1 MKSQIKNNIIAKK
14 LKAALAAGL
23 AVCCLLGVTACGKSA
38 PAESS
43 APATAAEEAQSEL
56 NSSKKATSSKP
67 KKTSSAKKAS
77 SKPKK
82 TTSNNNDNNSF
93 TLTEQEK
100 VLYGKDPALYQAPL
114 VNKGNST
121 RIANLMKKAQS
132 GGKYTVAV
140 LGGSISQGA
149 GSTGGN
155 SYGALVCSWWSE
167 NFPKAQFTFVN
178 AGLGS
183 TTPQMACY
191 RIQSDLLRFNP
202 DFVVVDFTVNTYGDH
217 LLNVTYSTLLYRL
230 LSQKNAPA
238 VIGIHFTCCDKS
250 QYAAGLSKKGLAAPD
265 SQITAALST
274 YQIPTVSYHD
284 YIWKKIDQKVFSWR
298 DVGSDYIHPNN
309 TGHSIAAVLITKH
322 LEYVKN
328 NLSKL
333 AGKTPAV
340 PALSEQHYLKASC
353 LTNTSN
359 AVQVGGGFKKLDGS
373 STATRGWQCAAGA
386 NGTLEITL
394 PGSAKQAY
402 LFANF
407 ASGSQGTV
415 TVTGNNG
422 SKQVFSAS
430 SATIPTLLA
439 LTKDQ
444 THFKVTAAITAG
456 RFTVFGIALDQ

>member
-1 MKSQIKNNIIAKK
+1 MLPAGGYRLRKPEPGGLVCAGNIDRGNSKRAEFQQKGNQLKTEKNKQCQK
-14 LKAALAAGL
+14 GQLKA
-23 AVCCLLGVTACGKSA
+23 
-38 PAESS
+38 
-43 APATAAEEAQSEL
+43 
-56 NSSKKATSSKP
+56 
-67 KKTSSAKKAS
+67 
-77 SKPKK
+77 KK
-82 TTSNNNDNNSF
+82 TTSKNNADNNSF

-100 VLYGKDPALYQAPL
+100 VLYGVDPELYPAPL
-114 VNKGNST
+114 VNKGNSA

-149 GSTGGN
+149 GSTGNN
-155 SYGALVCSWWSE
+155 SYGALVCNWWRE

-191 RIQSDLLRFNP
+191 RMQSDLLRFNP
-202 DFVVVDFTVNTYGDH
+202 DFVIVDFTVNTYGDY

-230 LSQKNAPA
+230 LNQKNAPA
-238 VIGIHFTCCDKS
+238 VMGVHFTYCDKS
-250 QYAAGLSKKGLAAPD
+250 QYAAGFSKKGLSAPD
-265 SQITAALST
+265 RQITAALST

-322 LEYVKN
+322 LECVKN

-340 PALSEQHYLKASC
+340 PALSEQHYLKAGC

-359 AVQVGGGFKKLDGS
+359 AVRVGGSFKKLDGS

-415 TVTGNNG
+415 TVVANDGE
-422 SKQVFSAS
+422 KHEFSAS
-430 SATIPTLLA
+430 SATIPTLLS
-439 LTKDQ
+439 LPKGKTG
-444 THFKVTAAITAG
+444 FKVTAAITAG
-456 RFTVFGIALDQ
+456 SFTVYGIALDQ

>member
-1 MKSQIKNNIIAKK
+1 M
-14 LKAALAAGL
+14 LAG
-23 AVCCLLGVTACGKSA
+23 CCLLGVTACGSPK
-38 PAESS
+38 PADSS
-43 APATAAEEAQSEL
+43 APATSTEETQSEL
-56 NSSKKATSSKP
+56 NSSKKAASSKP

-77 SKPKK
+77 PKPKK
-82 TTSNNNDNNSF
+82 TTSKNNADNNSF
-93 TLTEQEK
+93 TLTKQEK
-100 VLYGKDPALYQAPL
+100 VLYGVDPELYPAPL
-114 VNKGNST
+114 VNKGNSA

-149 GSTGGN
+149 GSTGNN
-155 SYGALVCSWWSE
+155 SYGALVCNWWRE

-178 AGLGS
+178 AGLGA

-191 RIQSDLLRFNP
+191 RMQSDLLRFNP
-202 DFVVVDFTVNTYGDH
+202 DFVVVDFTVNTYGDY

-230 LSQKNAPA
+230 LNQKNAPA
-238 VIGIHFTCCDKS
+238 VMGVHFTYCDKS
-250 QYAAGLSKKGLAAPD
+250 QYAAGFSKKGLSAPD
-265 SQITAALST
+265 RQITAALST

-359 AVQVGGGFKKLDGS
+359 AVRVGGSFKKLDGS

-402 LFANF
+402 LFASF

-456 RFTVFGIALDQ
+456 RFTVYGIALDQ